1 MGGNST
7 NPGRHIAELALQL
20 GRLAYGNYSAGGL
33 TPTQWTAL
41 RFFAEANRFS
51 RTVSAF
57 AEFHATTK
65 GTASQTVKSLVTR
78 GYLQRTP
85 SPRDGRSVHF
95 DLTPLARRT
104 LATDPFEAV
113 VRAAGSLS
121 ATQQSRMAS
130 GLARLLDTL
139 ARERGRGLTG
149 RCELCG
155 HLRAA
160 AGDLRCQL
168 MGEPL
173 AEAELGQLC
182 MRFSPRA

>member
-1 MGGNST
+1 MTGNPT
-7 NPGRHIAELALQL
+7 NAGKHVAELALQL
-20 GRLAYGNYSAGGL
+20 GRVAYGDYPADGL

-57 AEFHATTK
+57 AEFHATTR

-78 GYLQRTP
+78 GYLQRTR

-104 LATDPFEAV
+104 LASDPFHAI

-130 GLARLLDTL
+130 GLTQLLKAL
-139 ARERGRGLTG
+139 ALERGRGLTG
-149 RCELCG
+149 RCALCG
-155 HLRAA
+155 HLRGA
-160 AGDLRCQL
+160 AGGFRCEL

-182 MRFSPRA
+182 MRFLPRP